1 MHDSYEIELRLKSNW
16 ANILDRQSKQFEG
29 FIQKTTTA
37 TGRLEKSI
45 TGMQTN
51 LAKTY
56 EGMFVGS
63 QKKVQEL
70 VNFSNYALQNV
81 SASTQRMFSRIET
94 LQNQVGKAIDENKI
108 KLEKYTKAAADARKK
123 AALSIPGGKLEKG
136 FMATAKKAETDAAA
150 LDDKI
155 TALVKHSDS
164 VLTKALADHFN
175 ILADS
180 IKRKSNAVNKST
192 KLLIDNSLSQFNRLK
207 SQGGFKG
214 AAADMSD
221 QAGGIVQLERQ
232 AKQVYANLAQ
242 LREARKTAENV
253 LRNQTVLASQQTN
266 EKLKAHHEELAK
278 TATKTLKQIA
288 KQQIETAKAAK
299 TFTAEI
305 AKQKDILSRSGGLK
319 DIQAGWKSQL
329 KVSNVKALMEP
340 IISNIEK
347 SGELAGKGF
356 LGNLVKNIKQG
367 DKLRGSLDAFK
378 NKIAE
383 IKQQA
388 GLLVKA
394 GLVDPNSVVP
404 KIQKVE
410 NALKEYEVQIKKT
423 RQEYAKFSPK
433 GRSAFK
439 MDDIGDVAKM
449 RKGIR
454 ALTNEL
460 GKSGKITKENFEVTY
475 KNIQKMETALE
486 QHAQARKRLEGKINT
501 IKAEAVRI
509 REKLA
514 DTENQ
519 KLRSSMIS
527 YLKRLRGYATEI
539 REELNKSMLIDTSK
553 LNRYKAILLTS
564 VKKTMAEVRAI
575 TSGKTFGGT
584 PDKLFG
590 NLKKQYEAL
599 SREIDKLKTKR
610 FVSSASIEEGK
621 KKVQSLKD
629 DVISYKKVL
638 TALVEEYKRL
648 QRIQRAGVTGKGIR
662 QQKALLK
669 EQITDMRSHMAEV
682 QRMSH
687 HASRRIEQVQASSL
701 KGFLRRSWEM
711 VRNFRWQV
719 AAVIYLVSRAIQ
731 AVKRVFM
738 DTMNEIAKFRRDS
751 MALAAQYSFK
761 MFGDMKENFSNA
773 YKFSRDLM
781 MKLEIV
787 AAETILT
794 LDDMLMLTK
803 TFAQAGIIPRTDED
817 LQRIATIGTAI
828 KALTE
833 GMANAGV
840 QMKQELYAI
849 IAGRQRA
856 TDQLAM
862 MFKLMGKD
870 IQQMIDDGKAK
881 GKEMIEVLA
890 DALKPFS
897 VMNNALKDEWEA
909 VINKLQIVWKMLK
922 RFALED
928 SLLQSTKTLKAF
940 IEEFWNKT
948 EGLTEKGRAA
958 AAVLRAGF
966 ELVKAVV
973 IGIWNGWKQIFITLG
988 SVVNLTMSMVGLT
1001 SQVEGNVE
1009 ATKSG
1014 MKGLLQLFEGLLK
1027 VTWLFSETIKMVW
1040 ITINAIIAPIN
1051 YIVQAIKAA
1060 GSYAG
1065 SWALSIA
1072 SVFAFTNKTRQAFQD
1087 AAKAQKELAD
1097 VTLSAANKRMDDAG
1111 DAIWNMLKN
1120 ADKGYQD
1127 IEKTIADILE
1137 KLKEV
1142 NKENAKL
1149 GQEFKLT
1156 YSTGVFD
1163 EWAKM
1168 QNEMQRAEAAQFKGP
1183 KRFEIE
1189 AQQKID
1195 ALDELKLKTNKNIQ
1209 DLTEMF
1215 AAYHSGVLKMTK
1227 EQAVEMQRSWD
1238 AHTDVLGGVLQYEQ
1252 WIRNEQFRL
1261 TDEWNKKEEI
1271 SLARRKRKYEQ
1282 FMRDVSQ
1289 TPMTPKEKAKDW
1301 FDQKKIDLK
1310 ELIISSEFFRNNIEE
1325 VDKAL
1330 EKGLK
1335 LREDNAIK
1343 QMNLEAEK
1351 FINKASKANAWNT
1364 VFDELNT
1371 EFAEY
1376 VRQIEKSN
1384 DLDKE
1389 KKEELRK
1396 QLEIIKAQRAE
1407 QEKLNIAYESYL
1419 AQLDVQIKKA
1429 SFLKGSY
1436 SPIKQRQG
1444 EIMELRVTYQKEM
1457 AQMGKALDEFNK
1469 KWKEQGDWSKDATED
1484 IKAQGKAMEESMKSL
1499 TAATERELKK
1509 KQFPIWN
1516 DLVEASN
1523 QWADGFTDAL
1533 SEIINGVDS
1542 VTEALDAL
1550 QKQILQDTLKIVIK
1564 RTITDNLQDML
1575 GNEGVIG
1582 KMFGV
1587 KGKKEK
1593 VMEITAKKPLPVYI
1607 TNSGGTVPGAEGA
1620 GKIGKELGKGSS
1632 LGKPMPVFVTNQCCM
1647 GGVPGSTAAEGV
1659 KGVSQDLADISAEIA
1674 ENTKE
1679 VEASSDS
1686 WVDKMKDGFSDI
1698 GNKIMSWVN
1707 SMNSSGGGGSGG
1719 GGGSWWSSLTSWFG
1733 SLGGGGGGSSAGT
1746 STIRGGQGGGYGFAE
1761 GGTITEPIIGKGLK
1775 SGEVYNFGEKTKYG
1789 ENEIVAPMKK
1799 MQKVSGSSKIEYH
1812 MPIHLSAIDTQ
1823 SGIQFLVKHSD
1834 VIQGQMVRNLKQ
1846 NKPIRKGIQNAY

>member
-1 MHDSYEIELRLKSNW
+1 MHDSYEIELKLKSNW
-16 ANILDRQSKQFEG
+16 AKILDQQSKQFEG

-81 SASTQRMFSRIET
+81 SASTQRMFNRIEV
-94 LQNQVGKAIDENKI
+94 LQRNVGKTVDANTAKIDQ
-108 KLEKYTKAAADARKK
+108 YAKAAARARAAEAKQGPLKNLFTGVAEKFESKIIALEEK
-123 AALSIPGGKLEKG
+123 AVGI
-136 FMATAKKAETDAAA
+136 
-150 LDDKI
+150 I
-155 TALVKHSDS
+155 QRSDS
-164 VLTKALADHFN
+164 ALTKGLANHFN

-180 IKRKSNAVNKST
+180 VKRKSNAVTKST
-192 KLLIDNSLSQFNRLK
+192 ELLIQNSLSQFNRLK
-207 SQGGFKG
+207 SQGGFKSP
-214 AAADMSD
+214 AADMSD
-221 QAGGIVQLERQ
+221 QAGGLNKLVQQE
-232 AKQVYANLAQ
+232 KQVYANVAQ
-242 LREARKTAENV
+242 LREAEKTAQNV
-253 LRNQTVLASQQTN
+253 FRNQIVLLSKQTN
-266 EKLKAHHEELAK
+266 EKLKAHHQELADK
-278 TATKTLKQIA
+278 AQATLKQIS
-288 KQQIETAKAAK
+288 KQHMEAAKAANK
-299 TFTAEI
+299 FTEEI
-305 AKQKDILSRSGGLK
+305 KKQKDVLSRSGGLK

-329 KVSNVKALMEP
+329 KVSNVDSLMKP
-340 IISNIEK
+340 IIANIEK

-388 GLLVKA
+388 TSLSKA
-394 GLVDPNSVVP
+394 GLIDPNSVIP

-410 NALKEYEVQIKKT
+410 AALKEYEAQIKRTK
-423 RQEYAKFSPK
+423 QEYAKFSPK

-439 MDDIGDVAKM
+439 MGDIGDVKAM
-449 RKGIR
+449 REGIR
-454 ALTNEL
+454 VLTNEL

-475 KNIQKMETALE
+475 KNIKKIETALE
-486 QHAQARKRLEGKINT
+486 QHAQARKRLAGRIT
-501 IKAEAVRI
+501 AIKAEAVRV
-509 REKLA
+509 RKQLA
-514 DTENQ
+514 ETENQ
-519 KLRSSMIS
+519 NLRSSMIS
-527 YLKRLRGYATEI
+527 YIKRLRDYAKEI
-539 REELNKSMLIDTSK
+539 KEELNASVK
-553 LNRYKAILLTS
+553 LDKTKLKAYQTILLTS
-564 VKKTMAEVRAI
+564 VKETMERVRAL

-590 NLKKQYEAL
+590 NIKKQYEAL

-610 FVSSASIEEGK
+610 FVSTEAINQGK
-621 KKVQSLKD
+621 QKVEQLKAE
-629 DVISYKKVL
+629 VIKYKTVL
-638 TALVEEYKRL
+638 TKLIEEYKRL
-648 QRIQRAGVTGKGIR
+648 QRIQAAGVSGKGIR
-662 QQKALLK
+662 QQKAMLAD
-669 EQITDMRSHMAEV
+669 QITQMRTHMAEV

-687 HASRRIEQVQASSL
+687 QASRRIETVQASSL
-701 KGFLRRSWEM
+701 KGFVRRSWEM

-719 AAVIYLVSRAIQ
+719 AAIIYLVSRAIQ

-761 MFGDMKENFSNA
+761 MFGDMKKNFSNA

-973 IGIWNGWKQIFITLG
+973 TGIWNGWKQIFITLG
-988 SVVNLTMSMVGLT
+988 SVVNLIMSMVGLT
-1001 SQVEGNVE
+1001 SQVEGNIE

-1156 YSTGVFD
+1156 YPTGVFD

-1168 QNEMQRAEAAQFKGP
+1168 QGEMKRAEAAQFKGP
-1183 KRFEIE
+1183 KRYQIE
-1189 AQQKID
+1189 ADQKID
-1195 ALDELKLKTNKNIQ
+1195 ALDTLKLRTNKNIQ
-1209 DLTEMF
+1209 DLTKMF

-1227 EQAVEMQRSWD
+1227 EQAAEMQRSWD
-1238 AHTDVLGGVLQYEQ
+1238 AHIQVLGGVVQYEMF
-1252 WIRNEQFRL
+1252 IRNEQYRK
-1261 TDEWNKKEEI
+1261 TEEWNRKEEI
-1271 SLARRKRKYEQ
+1271 SLAKRKRKYEQ

-1343 QMNLEAEK
+1343 QMNLEFDK
-1351 FINKASKANAWNT
+1351 FIAKASKADAWNT
-1364 VFDELNT
+1364 VFDEINI

-1376 VRQIEKSN
+1376 VRQAEKSN
-1384 DLDKE
+1384 SIDKE
-1389 KKEELRK
+1389 RLPELKK
-1396 QLEIIKAQRAE
+1396 QFEIIKAQRVE
-1407 QEKLNIAYESYL
+1407 QEKMNIAHEAYL
-1419 AQLDVQIKKA
+1419 AQLEVQTKKA
-1429 SFLKGSY
+1429 SYLKGSY

-1444 EIMELRVTYQKEM
+1444 EIMDLRVTYQKEM
-1457 AQMGKALDEFNK
+1457 ATMGKALDEFNK
-1469 KWKEQGDWSKDATED
+1469 KWKEQGDWSEKATED
-1484 IKAQGKAMEESMKSL
+1484 IKAQGKAMEESMREL
-1499 TAATERELKK
+1499 TIATERELKK

-1516 DLVEASN
+1516 DLVDASN

-1550 QKQILQDTLKIVIK
+1550 QKQILQDTLKIIIK

-1575 GNEGVIG
+1575 GDEGSVFGFKGLFGGG
-1582 KMFGV
+1582 K
-1587 KGKKEK
+1587 KGKEAT
-1593 VMEITAKKPLPVYI
+1593 EITAKKPIPVHIVKMPENMLESSIPKMEASTLENIGKPIPVYV
-1607 TNSGGTVPGAEGA
+1607 TNMGVAGMGEGVAGLIGGTGSVAE
-1620 GKIGKELGKGSS
+1620 
-1632 LGKPMPVFVTNQCCM
+1632 T
-1647 GGVPGSTAAEGV
+1647 GVQ
-1659 KGVSQDLADISAEIA
+1659 GVSQDLADISKEIA
-1674 ENTKE
+1674 ANTE
-1679 VEASSDS
+1679 EAAASSES
-1686 WVDKMKDGFSDI
+1686 WLSKIKSGFSSI
-1698 GNKIMSWVN
+1698 GSWLSGLFN
-1707 SMNSSGGGGSGG
+1707 SGGSGAG
-1719 GGGSWWSSLTSWFG
+1719 GGASGGSSWWSSLFSTG
-1733 SLGGGGGGSSAGT
+1733 ASAA
-1746 STIRGGQGGGYGFAE
+1746 SAYYGGGYSGGAMAE
-1761 GGTITEPIIGKGLK
+1761 GGVIREPVIGKGLK

-1789 ENEIVAPMKK
+1789 EPEIVAPMKK
-1799 MQKVSGSSKIEYH
+1799 FQRSGSRNQVQYH

-1823 SGIQFLVKHSD
+1823 SGVSFLMKHSD
-1834 VIQGQMVRNLKQ
+1834 VIQGQMVKNLRQ